1 MWSDV
6 RYALRLLAKNRGFS
20 IIAILTLALGI
31 GANTS
36 IFTVANAVLLRPLA
50 YSDPD
55 RLVLVSMSNPELGT
69 TTGPLSFPCYTFLHD
84 HSRSFSGMAAF
95 TNESFNLTQGT
106 EPQQLPAA
114 RVSADFFRVLGV
126 RPMLGRDFA
135 PEEDKPGS
143 KPVVVIGHSLWMR
156 RFAGSRNILGQTID
170 LNTQRYTI
178 IGIAPAGF
186 QFAPLGGAA
195 VDIWAPRV
203 FDLNLATP
211 QQIQAGAQ
219 FLDAVARLKPGV
231 SIEQARAETNVIN
244 RQYQRELAT
253 MADTNPKFTVSVR
266 ELREQLVANVRPA
279 VLILFGAVGLVLLIA
294 CANVASLLLSRAVG
308 RKKEVAVR
316 MALGATRAD
325 LIRQLLTESLL
336 LAMIGGAL
344 GVLLS
349 SWTTHALASL
359 AQRNLPR
366 FEDIRID
373 GVVLAFATGIS
384 LVTGILFGL
393 VPALQTSGGDL
404 NAGLRDESRG
414 STSGRVHNRLRA
426 TLVIGQVALSVTLLI
441 GSGLLIR
448 SFVHLLNVSP
458 GVDASNVL
466 TMSISLPPSRY
477 TANPRMV
484 SFFNEV
490 IEQAKNI
497 PGVRSAA
504 GSSALPVSPSRFS
517 PALLEGQPAIPLAQR
532 PVMVLEMISPSYFET
547 MRTPLLAGRMF
558 TEHDDAQAPLVAI
571 VNQTLAHRYWP
582 NERAVGK
589 NIYLGRLTV
598 PMQVVGVTADIK
610 NVKLAGAASPE
621 IYMPFAQRPWRTI
634 NLILRTTGDPR
645 TLIATARHLVASVDK
660 DQPVTDVRTLEEV
673 LAASRTQPR
682 LMMLLLGVF
691 SGVAL
696 VLALVG
702 IYGTL
707 SYLVAQRTQEMGI
720 RIALGAGSNDILAMV
735 MRQGMTITLAGVAI
749 GLALSLVATRLLSS
763 LLYQVS
769 KTDPVT
775 FVGVVVVFALVALLA
790 SYIPARR
797 ATRVDPTMAMR

>member
-156 RFAGSRNILGQTID
+156 RFAGNRNILGQTID
-170 LNTQRYTI
+170 LNTQPYTI

-186 QFAPLGGAA
+186 QFAPLAGAA

-393 VPALQTSGGDL
+393 VPALQTSRGDL

-490 IEQAKNI
+490 VEKAKNI

-775 FVGVVVVFALVALLA
+775 FVGVVIVFALVALLA